1 MQLSIEHLK
10 LAAGYSALGLGWNSP
25 DTLKILS
32 YLERKSATPIL
43 VNELP
48 IFAIESSDT
57 LSLFLSQSIEYHSQI
72 LKIMLPEPSSPYAS
86 HEPSRSQSPTQS
98 VDTVHRN
105 TDSSPSEFQCPPIV
119 SYPVKNNF
127 DNSNK
132 FNDSKAHI
140 KIPNIEFVKIN
151 SKLELSN
158 HDTNKLNSKPSLNTY
173 TMPVTHII
181 PEVSNLNTS
190 RDIISIKNHRS
201 NIISKKSLK
210 TVNKLKVLVPN
221 LNGVDLDS
229 ISISSSSS
237 TNRRIELNHNKYYSS
252 NRDHRSPKT
261 LSPQD
266 LRSHSKSDYD
276 DDVSVMTD
284 SFSVGSLESENSMF
298 SESSRPLAKKT
309 ISNFSIWASKN
320 KSKKRNMKSKYSL
333 MSLNSES
340 DSSFL
345 TISKMEPDLK
355 ISSRKSLKNFN
366 INDSKESEILTIGGD
381 SSKTCKIPSISL
393 FPDTDKNQ
401 SLLIL

>member
-86 HEPSRSQSPTQS
+86 HEPSRPQSPTQS
-98 VDTVHRN
+98 VDTVVHRN
-105 TDSSPSEFQCPPIV
+105 IDSPSEFQCPPIV

-127 DNSNK
+127 DTFSK
-132 FNDSKAHI
+132 GNDNKAHI

-158 HDTNKLNSKPSLNTY
+158 HDTNKLNSKPSLNNY
-173 TMPVTHII
+173 AMPVTHII
-181 PEVSNLNTS
+181 PEVSNLNS
-190 RDIISIKNHRS
+190 RDIISIKNLR
-201 NIISKKSLK
+201 NNISKKSLK
-210 TVNKLKVLVPN
+210 TVNKFKVLVPN

-229 ISISSSSS
+229 ISISSSTS
-237 TNRRIELNHNKYYSS
+237 TNRRIELNHNKYYST
-252 NRDHRSPKT
+252 NRDHSRSPKT
-261 LSPQD
+261 LSPHD

-276 DDVSVMTD
+276 DDVSIMTD

-320 KSKKRNMKSKYSL
+320 KSKKRNMKLKHAL

-340 DSSFL
+340 ESSFL

-355 ISSRKSLKNFN
+355 ISSRKNLKNFN
-366 INDSKESEILTIGGD
+366 INDSKESEIFTIGVD
-381 SSKTCKIPSISL
+381 SSKICKIPSISL
-393 FPDTDKNQ
+393 FPETDKNQ